1 MVYQISERNQILIAL
16 FGIVVLCAGKL
27 FKDYLNRGGYIEG
40 MTVNYE
46 TTPRSLKRPASGTG
60 PTTNNTIFLNVTLS
74 ATLPANTDLNV
85 SWSTVAAAA
94 AQANI
99 ILPTTSAGYTATN
112 IVSSGTDISLTT
124 GAVTTTT
131 SGSTNVPSAVS
142 FTHTSA
148 INSGEWIRIT
158 IKDISI
164 SATPA
169 TAFDLVFTVTPG
181 SGTSITTTV
190 NIGTASAPAS
200 GGASDGQDA
209 RTANDIRNT
218 IALIDAEIA
227 ARVSTNTPSDQN
239 VISTLRQSKSAL
251 LNMLASTYGTVKEAG
266 QVFDSKALYDAQ
278 RTAMDFIQNEKAR
291 SAKNAKMLTEDNHN
305 KRRMAQVNTY
315 YTRHYEENTEVMK
328 NIIYVTVALIILAIL
343 RNKELIPA
351 SISTLGIILVITF
364 GGIVIGA
371 QVFDIIRRNDHDF
384 DKYDWN
390 FNEDEMNRKQLLQQN
405 ADPANLSEMGMGMAQ
420 CYGPGCCDVGTTWDN
435 NLNKCVPSTSR
446 VTGTAVWAPT
456 SQVTSAGTLTVTITP
471 STALPSNGTVTL
483 TLPTGLFTGT
493 PTVSG
498 LTTTTATAT
507 SIVFSG
513 VTVAAG
519 VASSPIVITGLSK
532 SSGDGVSSI
541 SRTLTVK
548 TSVDTN
554 ETSIK
559 ITGI

>member
-74 ATLPANTDLNV
+74 ATLQANTALNV

-148 INSGEWIRIT
+148 INSGEWIRIS

-164 SATPA
+164 TATPA

-181 SGTSITTTV
+181 SGSSITTTV
-190 NIGTASAPAS
+190 NIGTASAASS

-218 IALIDAEIA
+218 IALIDAEIT
-227 ARVSTNTPSDQN
+227 ARVRTNTPSDQN

-278 RTAMDFIQNEKAR
+278 RTAMDFIKNEKER

-328 NIIYVTVALIILAIL
+328 NIIYVSVALIILATL
-343 RNKELIPA
+343 RNKELIPG
-351 SISTLGIILVITF
+351 SISTLGIILVLTF
-364 GGIVIGA
+364 GGIVIGT

-405 ADPANLSEMGMGMAQ
+405 ADPANLSEMGMGLSQ

-471 STALPSNGTVTL
+471 STALSSNGTVTL

-493 PTVSG
+493 PTVSS
-498 LTTTTATAT
+498 LTITTATAT

-513 VTVAAG
+513 VTLTAG
-519 VASSPIVITGLSK
+519 VASNPIVITGLSK
-532 SSGDGVSSI
+532 ASGDGVSSI

>member
-27 FKDYLNRGGYIEG
+27 FKDYLNRRGFIEG
-40 MTVNYE
+40 MTVNFE
-46 TTPRSLKRPASGTG
+46 TTPRSLKRPASGS
-60 PTTNNTIFLNVTLS
+60 TTNNTVFLNVTLS
-74 ATLPANTDLNV
+74 ETLAKDAAL
-85 SWSTVAAAA
+85 TVTWPAAAA
-94 AQANI
+94 GANI
-99 ILPTTSAGYTATN
+99 NLPSASASYTATN
-112 IVSSGTDISLTT
+112 IVSSGTDINLSKGDVVLTN
-124 GAVTTTT
+124 
-131 SGSTNVPSAVS
+131 NVPTSISFSYSAP
-142 FTHTSA
+142 
-148 INSGEWIRIT
+148 INSGEWIRIA

-169 TAFDLVFTVTPG
+169 TAFDLVFTVTG
-181 SGTSITTTV
+181 SGKTITTTV
-190 NIGTASAPAS
+190 NIGVAGDETS

-218 IALIDAEIA
+218 IALIDAEID
-227 ARVSTNTPSDQN
+227 ARIRTNSPSDQN

-266 QVFDSKALYDAQ
+266 QVFNSKALYDAQ
-278 RTAMDFIQNEKAR
+278 KTAMEFIKSEKAR
-291 SAKNAKMLTEDNHN
+291 SAKNAKLLTEDNSN

-328 NIIYVTVALIILAIL
+328 NIIYVSVALIILAVL

-351 SISTLGIILVITF
+351 SISTLGVILVLTL

-384 DKYDWN
+384 DKYDWK
-390 FNEDEMNRKQLLQQN
+390 FNEEEMNRKQLLQQN
-405 ADPANLSEMGMGMAQ
+405 ANPANLSEMGMGLSQ
-420 CYGPGCCDVGTTWDN
+420 CYGPGCCDVGTIWDN

-471 STALPSNGTVTL
+471 STVLTSNGIVTL

-513 VTVAAG
+513 LTAAVG
-519 VASSPIVITGLSK
+519 VASSPIVISGLSK
-532 SSGDGVSSI
+532 ASGDGVSSI
-541 SRTLTVK
+541 PRTITIK

-554 ETSIK
+554 ESSIK
-559 ITGI
+559 LTGI

>member
-27 FKDYLNRGGYIEG
+27 FKDYLNRRGYIEG
-40 MTVNYE
+40 MTVNVE
-46 TTPRSLKRPASGTG
+46 TTPRTLKRPTSGS
-60 PTTNNTIFLNVTLS
+60 TTNNTVFLNVTLS
-74 ATLPANTDLNV
+74 ARLEVGTAL
-85 SWSTVAAAA
+85 TVTWPAAAA
-94 AQANI
+94 GANI
-99 ILPTTSAGYTATN
+99 NLPTTKAGYTATN
-112 IVSSGTDISLTT
+112 IVSSGRDIDLTT
-124 GAVTTTT
+124 GDVVLT
-131 SGSTNVPSAVS
+131 SSSPTSIS
-142 FTHTSA
+142 FTHSA
-148 INSGEWIRIT
+148 PINSGEWIRIA

-164 SATPA
+164 SASNSE
-169 TAFDLVFTVTPG
+169 FDLVFTVRESAKT
-181 SGTSITTTV
+181 ITTTV
-190 NIGTASAPAS
+190 NIGVAGDATS

-218 IALIDAEIA
+218 IALIDAEID
-227 ARVSTNTPSDQN
+227 ARIRTNSLNDQN
-239 VISTLRQSKSAL
+239 VISTLLQSKSAL

-266 QVFDSKALYDAQ
+266 QVFNSKALYDAQ
-278 RTAMDFIQNEKAR
+278 KTAMEFIKSEKAR
-291 SAKNAKMLTEDNHN
+291 SAKNAKLLTEDNSN

-328 NIIYVTVALIILAIL
+328 NIIYVSVALIILAVL

-351 SISTLGIILVITF
+351 SISTLGVILVLTL

-390 FNEDEMNRKQLLQQN
+390 FNEEEMNRKQLLQQN
-405 ADPANLSEMGMGMAQ
+405 ANPANLSEMGMGLSQ
-420 CYGPGCCDVGTTWDN
+420 CYGPGCCDVGTIWDIS
-435 NLNKCVPSTSR
+435 LNKCVPSTSR

-471 STALPSNGTVTL
+471 STLLPSDGIVTL

-493 PTVSG
+493 PIVSG

-507 SIVFSG
+507 SIVG
-513 VTVAAG
+513 NGLTLNAG
-519 VASSPIVITGLSK
+519 VANSPIVITGLSK
-532 SSGDGVSSI
+532 ASGDGVSSI
-541 SRTLTVK
+541 PRTITVK

-554 ETSIK
+554 ESSIK
-559 ITGI
+559 LTGI

>member
-40 MTVNYE
+40 MTVNVE
-46 TTPRSLKRPASGTG
+46 STPRSLKRPASGTG
-60 PTTNNTIFLNVTLS
+60 PTTNNTIYLNVTLS
-74 ATLPANTDLNV
+74 ATLPANTALDV
-85 SWSTVAAAA
+85 SWNTVAAAA

-112 IVSSGTDISLTT
+112 IVSSGTDISLKP
-124 GAVTTTT
+124 GAVTTT
-131 SGSTNVPSAVS
+131 SRGSNNVPSAVS

-181 SGTSITTTV
+181 SGSSITTTV
-190 NIGTASAPAS
+190 NIGTAGAASS

-278 RTAMDFIQNEKAR
+278 RTAMEFIQNEKER
-291 SAKNAKMLTEDNHN
+291 SAKNAKLLTEDNHN

-351 SISTLGIILVITF
+351 SISTLGIILVLTF

-390 FNEDEMNRKQLLQQN
+390 FNEDEMNRK
-405 ADPANLSEMGMGMAQ
+405 
-420 CYGPGCCDVGTTWDN
+420 
-435 NLNKCVPSTSR
+435 
-446 VTGTAVWAPT
+446 
-456 SQVTSAGTLTVTITP
+456 
-471 STALPSNGTVTL
+471 
-483 TLPTGLFTGT
+483 
-493 PTVSG
+493 
-498 LTTTTATAT
+498 
-507 SIVFSG
+507 
-513 VTVAAG
+513 
-519 VASSPIVITGLSK
+519 
-532 SSGDGVSSI
+532 
-541 SRTLTVK
+541 
-548 TSVDTN
+548 
-554 ETSIK
+554 
-559 ITGI
+559 

>member
-27 FKDYLNRGGYIEG
+27 FKDYLNRRGYIEG
-40 MTVNYE
+40 MTVNVE
-46 TTPRSLKRPASGTG
+46 TTPRTLKRPTSGS
-60 PTTNNTIFLNVTLS
+60 TTNNTVFLNVTLS
-74 ATLPANTDLNV
+74 ARLEVGTAL
-85 SWSTVAAAA
+85 TVTWPAAAA
-94 AQANI
+94 GANI
-99 ILPTTSAGYTATN
+99 NLPTTEAGYTATN
-112 IVSSGTDISLTT
+112 IVSSGRDIDLTT
-124 GAVTTTT
+124 GDVVLT
-131 SGSTNVPSAVS
+131 SSSPTSIS
-142 FTHTSA
+142 FTHSA
-148 INSGEWIRIT
+148 PINSGEWIRIA

-164 SATPA
+164 SASNSE
-169 TAFDLVFTVTPG
+169 FDLVFTVRESAKT
-181 SGTSITTTV
+181 ITTTV
-190 NIGTASAPAS
+190 NIGVAGDATS

-218 IALIDAEIA
+218 IALIDAEID
-227 ARVSTNTPSDQN
+227 ARIRTNSLNDQN

-266 QVFDSKALYDAQ
+266 QVFNSKALYDAQ
-278 RTAMDFIQNEKAR
+278 KTAMDFIKSEKER
-291 SAKNAKMLTEDNHN
+291 SAKNAKLLTEDNSN

-328 NIIYVTVALIILAIL
+328 NIIYVSVALIILAVL

-351 SISTLGIILVITF
+351 SISTLGVILVLTL

-390 FNEDEMNRKQLLQQN
+390 FNEEEMNRKQLLQQN
-405 ADPANLSEMGMGMAQ
+405 ANPANLSEMGMGLSQ
-420 CYGPGCCDVGTTWDN
+420 CYGPGCCDVGTIWDIS
-435 NLNKCVPSTSR
+435 LNKCVPSTSR

-471 STALPSNGTVTL
+471 STLLPSDGIVTL

-493 PTVSG
+493 PIVSG

-507 SIVFSG
+507 SIVG
-513 VTVAAG
+513 NGLTLNAG
-519 VASSPIVITGLSK
+519 VANSPIVITGLSK
-532 SSGDGVSSI
+532 ASGDGVSSI
-541 SRTLTVK
+541 PRTITVK

-554 ETSIK
+554 ESSIK
-559 ITGI
+559 LTGI

>member
-27 FKDYLNRGGYIEG
+27 FKDYLNRRGYIEG
-40 MTVNYE
+40 MTVNVE
-46 TTPRSLKRPASGTG
+46 TTPRTLKRPTSGS
-60 PTTNNTIFLNVTLS
+60 TTNNTVFLNVTLS
-74 ATLPANTDLNV
+74 TRLEAGTALTVTLPA
-85 SWSTVAAAA
+85 AAG
-94 AQANI
+94 ANI
-99 ILPTTSAGYTATN
+99 NLPSDAASYTATN
-112 IVSSGTDISLTT
+112 IVSSGTDIVLSKGDVVLNN
-124 GAVTTTT
+124 
-131 SGSTNVPSAVS
+131 NVPTSIS
-142 FTHTSA
+142 FTYSA
-148 INSGEWIRIT
+148 PINSGEWIRIA

-164 SATPA
+164 YANPT
-169 TAFDLVFTVTPG
+169 TAFDLEFRVTG
-181 SGTSITTTV
+181 YSNNITV
-190 NIGTASAPAS
+190 NIGVAGDATS
-200 GGASDGQDA
+200 GGARDGQDA

-218 IALIDAEIA
+218 IALIDAEID
-227 ARVSTNTPSDQN
+227 ARNITNSPSDQN

-266 QVFDSKALYDAQ
+266 QVFNSKALYDAQ
-278 RTAMDFIQNEKAR
+278 KTAMEFIKSEKAR
-291 SAKNAKMLTEDNHN
+291 SAKNAKLLTEDNSN

-328 NIIYVTVALIILAIL
+328 NIIYVSVALIILAVL

-351 SISTLGIILVITF
+351 SISTLGVILVLTL

-390 FNEDEMNRKQLLQQN
+390 FNEEEMNRKQLLQQN
-405 ADPANLSEMGMGMAQ
+405 ANPANLSEMGMGLSQ
-420 CYGPGCCDVGTTWDN
+420 CYGPGCCDVGTIWDIS
-435 NLNKCVPSTSR
+435 LNKCVPSTSR

-471 STALPSNGTVTL
+471 STVLPSNGTVTL

-493 PTVSG
+493 PTVTTG
-498 LTTTTATAT
+498 LTATTQTTT
-507 SIVFSG
+507 SIVG
-513 VTVAAG
+513 TGLTLNAG

-532 SSGDGVSSI
+532 ASGDGVSSI
-541 SRTLTVK
+541 PRTITVK

-554 ETSIK
+554 ESSIK
-559 ITGI
+559 LTGI

>member
-27 FKDYLNRGGYIEG
+27 FKDYLNRRGYIEG
-40 MTVNYE
+40 MTVNVE
-46 TTPRSLKRPASGTG
+46 TTPRTLKRPTSGS
-60 PTTNNTIFLNVTLS
+60 TTNNTVFLNVTLS
-74 ATLPANTDLNV
+74 ARLEVGTAL
-85 SWSTVAAAA
+85 TVTWPAAAA
-94 AQANI
+94 GANI
-99 ILPTTSAGYTATN
+99 NLPTTKAGYTATN
-112 IVSSGTDISLTT
+112 IVSSGRDIDLTT
-124 GAVTTTT
+124 GDVVLT
-131 SGSTNVPSAVS
+131 SSSPTSIS
-142 FTHTSA
+142 FTHSA
-148 INSGEWIRIT
+148 PINSGEWIRIA

-164 SATPA
+164 SASNSE
-169 TAFDLVFTVTPG
+169 FDLVFTVRESAKT
-181 SGTSITTTV
+181 ITTTV
-190 NIGTASAPAS
+190 NIGVAGDATS

-218 IALIDAEIA
+218 IALIDAEID
-227 ARVSTNTPSDQN
+227 ARNITNSPSDQN

-266 QVFDSKALYDAQ
+266 QVFNSKALYDAQ
-278 RTAMDFIQNEKAR
+278 KTAMEFIKSEKAR
-291 SAKNAKMLTEDNHN
+291 SAKNAKLLTEDNSN

-328 NIIYVTVALIILAIL
+328 NIIYVSVALIILAVL

-351 SISTLGIILVITF
+351 SISTLGVILVLTL

-390 FNEDEMNRKQLLQQN
+390 FNEEEMNRKQLLQQN
-405 ADPANLSEMGMGMAQ
+405 ANPANLSEMGMGLSQ
-420 CYGPGCCDVGTTWDN
+420 CYGPGCCDVGTIWDIS
-435 NLNKCVPSTSR
+435 LNKCVPSTSR

-471 STALPSNGTVTL
+471 STLLPSDGIVTL

-493 PTVSG
+493 PIVSG

-507 SIVFSG
+507 SIVG
-513 VTVAAG
+513 NGLTLNAG
-519 VASSPIVITGLSK
+519 VANSPIVITGLSK
-532 SSGDGVSSI
+532 ASGDGVSSI
-541 SRTLTVK
+541 PRTITVK

-554 ETSIK
+554 ESSIK
-559 ITGI
+559 LTGI

>member
-74 ATLPANTDLNV
+74 ATLPANTALTV
-85 SWSTVAAAA
+85 SWPAAAA
-94 AQANI
+94 GVNI
-99 ILPTTSAGYTATN
+99 NLPTAAASYTATN
-112 IVSSGTDISLTT
+112 IVSSGTDINLTT
-124 GAVTTTT
+124 GSVALTNSVPT
-131 SGSTNVPSAVS
+131 SIS
-142 FTHTSA
+142 FTHTA
-148 INSGEWIRIT
+148 PINSGEWIRIS
-158 IKDISI
+158 IKEISI

-169 TAFDLVFTVTPG
+169 TALDLVFTIRPG
-181 SGTSITTTV
+181 SGNSITTTV
-190 NIGTASAPAS
+190 NIGTAGAAVS

-278 RTAMDFIQNEKAR
+278 KTAMDFIKSEKAR
-291 SAKNAKMLTEDNHN
+291 SAKNAKLLTEDNAN

-328 NIIYVTVALIILAIL
+328 NIIYVSVALIILAIL

-351 SISTLGIILVITF
+351 SISTLGIILVLTL
-364 GGIVIGA
+364 GGIVIGT
-371 QVFDIIRRNDHDF
+371 QVYDIIRRNDHDF

-390 FNEDEMNRKQLLQQN
+390 FNEEEMNRTQLLQQN
-405 ADPANLSEMGMGMAQ
+405 ANPSNLSEMGMGLSQ
-420 CYGPGCCDVGTTWDN
+420 CYGPGCCDVGTIWDN

-446 VTGTAVWAPT
+446 VTGTAVWAST
-456 SQVTSAGTLTVTITP
+456 SQVNSAGTLTVTITP

-483 TLPTGLFTGT
+483 TLPDGLFTGT
-493 PTVSG
+493 PEVTG
-498 LTTTTATAT
+498 FTATTATAKT
-507 SIVFSG
+507 IVFSG
-513 VTVAAG
+513 LTASAG
-519 VASSPIVITGLSK
+519 LASSPIVITKLSK
-532 SSGDGVSSI
+532 ASGDGVSSI
-541 SRTLTVK
+541 PRTITVK

-554 ETSIK
+554 ESSIK
-559 ITGI
+559 LTGI

>member
-40 MTVNYE
+40 MTVNVE
-46 TTPRSLKRPASGTG
+46 STPRSLKRPASGTG

-74 ATLPANTDLNV
+74 ATLAAGSKLTV
-85 SWSTVAAAA
+85 SWPAEAAG
-94 AQANI
+94 ANI
-99 ILPTTSAGYTATN
+99 ILPTAVGSYTATN
-112 IVSSGTDISLTT
+112 IVSSGSDIPLDIDS
-124 GAVTTTT
+124 VTVTNNIAT
-131 SGSTNVPSAVS
+131 SVS
-142 FTHTSA
+142 FTRKSA
-148 INSGEWIRIT
+148 INSGEWIRIS

-181 SGTSITTTV
+181 SVTTTV
-190 NIGTASAPAS
+190 NVGTASAASS

-266 QVFDSKALYDAQ
+266 QVFESKALYDAQ
-278 RTAMDFIQNEKAR
+278 RTAMDFIKNEKER

-351 SISTLGIILVITF
+351 SISTLGIILVLTF

-405 ADPANLSEMGMGMAQ
+405 ADPANLSEMGMGLAQ

-446 VTGTAVWAPT
+446 VTGTAVWAST
-456 SQVTSAGTLTVTITP
+456 SQVNSAGTLTVTITP
-471 STALPSNGTVTL
+471 STALSSNGTVTL

-493 PTVSG
+493 PTVSS
-498 LTTTTATAT
+498 LTITTATAT

-513 VTVAAG
+513 VTLTAG
-519 VASSPIVITGLSK
+519 VASNPIVITGLSK
-532 SSGDGVSSI
+532 ASGDGVSSI

>member
-27 FKDYLNRGGYIEG
+27 FKDYLNRRGYIEG
-40 MTVNYE
+40 MTVNVE
-46 TTPRSLKRPASGTG
+46 TTPRSLKRPASGS
-60 PTTNNTIFLNVTLS
+60 TTNNTVFLNVTLS
-74 ATLPANTDLNV
+74 ATLAKDALLTV
-85 SWSTVAAAA
+85 SWPAAAA
-94 AQANI
+94 GANI
-99 ILPTTSAGYTATN
+99 NLPSAAASYTATN
-112 IVSSGTDISLTT
+112 IVSSGTDIVLAIESVGTT
-124 GAVTTTT
+124 RSGVADVPT
-131 SGSTNVPSAVS
+131 SVS
-142 FTHTSA
+142 FKHSA
-148 INSGEWIRIT
+148 PINSGEWIRIA

-164 SATPA
+164 SATTP
-169 TAFDLVFTVTPG
+169 TSEFNLVFTVTGYNNP
-181 SGTSITTTV
+181 ITV
-190 NIGTASAPAS
+190 NIGGAGNAVS

-227 ARVSTNTPSDQN
+227 ARNSPSDQN

-266 QVFDSKALYDAQ
+266 QVFESNALYDAQ
-278 RTAMDFIQNEKAR
+278 KTAMEFIKSEKAR
-291 SAKNAKMLTEDNHN
+291 SAKNAKLLTEDNSN

-328 NIIYVTVALIILAIL
+328 NIIYVSVALIILAVL

-351 SISTLGIILVITF
+351 SISTLGVILVLTL
-364 GGIVIGA
+364 GGIVIGT

-384 DKYDWN
+384 DKYDWK
-390 FNEDEMNRKQLLQQN
+390 FNEEEMNRKQLLQQN
-405 ADPANLSEMGMGMAQ
+405 ANPANLSEMGMGLSQ
-420 CYGPGCCDVGTTWDN
+420 CYGPGCCDVGTIWDN

-519 VASSPIVITGLSK
+519 VASSPIVISGLSK
-532 SSGDGVSSI
+532 ASGDGVSSI
-541 SRTLTVK
+541 PRTITIK

-554 ETSIK
+554 ESSIK
-559 ITGI
+559 LTGI

>member
-27 FKDYLNRGGYIEG
+27 FKDYLNRRGYIEG
-40 MTVNYE
+40 MTVNVE
-46 TTPRSLKRPASGTG
+46 TTPRTLKRPTSGS
-60 PTTNNTIFLNVTLS
+60 TTNNTVFLNVTLS
-74 ATLPANTDLNV
+74 ARLEVGTAL
-85 SWSTVAAAA
+85 TVTWPAAAA
-94 AQANI
+94 GANI
-99 ILPTTSAGYTATN
+99 NLPTTKAGYTATN
-112 IVSSGTDISLTT
+112 IVSSGRDIDLTT
-124 GAVTTTT
+124 GDVVLT
-131 SGSTNVPSAVS
+131 SSSPTSIS
-142 FTHTSA
+142 FTHSA
-148 INSGEWIRIT
+148 PINSGEWIRIA

-164 SATPA
+164 SASNSE
-169 TAFDLVFTVTPG
+169 FDLVFTVRESAKT
-181 SGTSITTTV
+181 ITTTV
-190 NIGTASAPAS
+190 NIGVAGDATS

-218 IALIDAEIA
+218 IALIDAEID
-227 ARVSTNTPSDQN
+227 ARIRTNSLNDQN
-239 VISTLRQSKSAL
+239 VISTLQQSKSAL

-266 QVFDSKALYDAQ
+266 QVFNSKALYDAQ
-278 RTAMDFIQNEKAR
+278 KTAMEFIKSEKAR
-291 SAKNAKMLTEDNHN
+291 SAKNAKLLTEDNSN

-328 NIIYVTVALIILAIL
+328 NIIYVSVALIILAVL

-351 SISTLGIILVITF
+351 SISTLGVILVLTL

-390 FNEDEMNRKQLLQQN
+390 FNEEEMNRKQLLQQN
-405 ADPANLSEMGMGMAQ
+405 ANPANLSEMGMGLSQ
-420 CYGPGCCDVGTTWDN
+420 CYGPGCCDVGTIWDIS
-435 NLNKCVPSTSR
+435 LNKCVPSTSR

-471 STALPSNGTVTL
+471 STLLPSDGIVTL

-493 PTVSG
+493 PIVSG

-507 SIVFSG
+507 SIVG
-513 VTVAAG
+513 NGLTLNAG
-519 VASSPIVITGLSK
+519 VANSPIVITGLSK
-532 SSGDGVSSI
+532 ASGDGVSSI
-541 SRTLTVK
+541 PRTITVK

-554 ETSIK
+554 ESSIK
-559 ITGI
+559 LTGI

>member
-27 FKDYLNRGGYIEG
+27 FKDYLNRRGYIEG
-40 MTVNYE
+40 MTVNVE
-46 TTPRSLKRPASGTG
+46 TTPRTLKRPTSGS
-60 PTTNNTIFLNVTLS
+60 TTNNTVFLNVTLS
-74 ATLPANTDLNV
+74 ARLEVGTAL
-85 SWSTVAAAA
+85 TVTWPAAAA
-94 AQANI
+94 GANI
-99 ILPTTSAGYTATN
+99 NLPTTKAGYTATN
-112 IVSSGTDISLTT
+112 IVSSGRDIDLTT
-124 GAVTTTT
+124 GDVVLT
-131 SGSTNVPSAVS
+131 SSSPTSIS
-142 FTHTSA
+142 FTHSA
-148 INSGEWIRIT
+148 PINSGEWIRIA

-164 SATPA
+164 SASNSE
-169 TAFDLVFTVTPG
+169 FDLVFTVRESAKT
-181 SGTSITTTV
+181 ITTTV
-190 NIGTASAPAS
+190 NIGVAGDATS

-218 IALIDAEIA
+218 IALIDAEID
-227 ARVSTNTPSDQN
+227 ARIRTNSLNDQN

-266 QVFDSKALYDAQ
+266 QVFNSKALYDAQ
-278 RTAMDFIQNEKAR
+278 KTAMEFIKSEKER
-291 SAKNAKMLTEDNHN
+291 SAKNAKLLTEDNSN

-328 NIIYVTVALIILAIL
+328 NIIYVSVALIILAVL

-351 SISTLGIILVITF
+351 SISTLGVILVLTL

-390 FNEDEMNRKQLLQQN
+390 FNEEEMNRKQLLQQN
-405 ADPANLSEMGMGMAQ
+405 ANPANLSEMGMGLSQ
-420 CYGPGCCDVGTTWDN
+420 CYGPGCCDVGTIWDIS
-435 NLNKCVPSTSR
+435 LNKCVPSTSR

-471 STALPSNGTVTL
+471 STLLPSDGIVTL

-493 PTVSG
+493 PIVSG

-507 SIVFSG
+507 SIVG
-513 VTVAAG
+513 NGLTLNAG
-519 VASSPIVITGLSK
+519 VANSPIVITGLSK
-532 SSGDGVSSI
+532 ASGDGVSSI
-541 SRTLTVK
+541 PRTITVK

-554 ETSIK
+554 ESSIK
-559 ITGI
+559 LTGI

>member
-1 MVYQISERNQILIAL
+1 
-16 FGIVVLCAGKL
+16 
-27 FKDYLNRGGYIEG
+27 
-40 MTVNYE
+40 MT
-46 TTPRSLKRPASGTG
+46 
-60 PTTNNTIFLNVTLS
+60 
-74 ATLPANTDLNV
+74 
-85 SWSTVAAAA
+85 
-94 AQANI
+94 
-99 ILPTTSAGYTATN
+99 
-112 IVSSGTDISLTT
+112 
-124 GAVTTTT
+124 
-131 SGSTNVPSAVS
+131 
-142 FTHTSA
+142 
-148 INSGEWIRIT
+148 
-158 IKDISI
+158 
-164 SATPA
+164 
-169 TAFDLVFTVTPG
+169 G
-181 SGTSITTTV
+181 SGKTITTTV
-190 NIGTASAPAS
+190 NIGVAGDETS

-218 IALIDAEIA
+218 IALIDAEID
-227 ARVSTNTPSDQN
+227 ARIRTNSPSDQN

-266 QVFDSKALYDAQ
+266 QVFNSKALYDAQ
-278 RTAMDFIQNEKAR
+278 KTAMEFIKSEKAR
-291 SAKNAKMLTEDNHN
+291 SAKNAKLLTEDNSN

-328 NIIYVTVALIILAIL
+328 NIIYVSVALIILAVL

-351 SISTLGIILVITF
+351 SISTLGVILVLTL

-384 DKYDWN
+384 DKYDWK
-390 FNEDEMNRKQLLQQN
+390 FNEEEMNRKQLLQQN
-405 ADPANLSEMGMGMAQ
+405 ANPANLSEMGMGLSQ
-420 CYGPGCCDVGTTWDN
+420 CYGPGCCDVGTIWDN

-471 STALPSNGTVTL
+471 STVLTSNGIVTL

-513 VTVAAG
+513 LTAAVG
-519 VASSPIVITGLSK
+519 VASSPIVISGLSK
-532 SSGDGVSSI
+532 ASGDGVSSI
-541 SRTLTVK
+541 PRTITIK

-554 ETSIK
+554 ESSIK
-559 ITGI
+559 LTGI

>member
-40 MTVNYE
+40 MTVNVE
-46 TTPRSLKRPASGTG
+46 STPRSLKRPASGTG
-60 PTTNNTIFLNVTLS
+60 PTTNNTIYLNVTLS
-74 ATLPANTDLNV
+74 ATLPANTALDV
-85 SWSTVAAAA
+85 SWNTVAAAA

-112 IVSSGTDISLTT
+112 IVSSGTDISLKT
-124 GAVTTTT
+124 GAVTTTS
-131 SGSTNVPSAVS
+131 SGSNNVPSAVS

-148 INSGEWIRIT
+148 INSGEWIRIS

-169 TAFDLVFTVTPG
+169 TAFDLVFTITPG
-181 SGTSITTTV
+181 SGSSITTTV
-190 NIGTASAPAS
+190 NIGTAGAASS

-278 RTAMDFIQNEKAR
+278 RTAMDFIKNEKER
-291 SAKNAKMLTEDNHN
+291 SAKNAKLLTEDNHN

-351 SISTLGIILVITF
+351 SISTLGIILVLTF

-371 QVFDIIRRNDHDF
+371 QVYDIIRRNDHDF

-390 FNEDEMNRKQLLQQN
+390 FNEEEMNRKQLLQQN
-405 ADPANLSEMGMGMAQ
+405 ANPANLSEMGMGLSQ

-446 VTGTAVWAPT
+446 VTGTAVWAST
-456 SQVTSAGTLTVTITP
+456 SQVNSAGTLTVTITP

-483 TLPTGLFTGT
+483 TLPDGLFTGT
-493 PTVSG
+493 PEVTG
-498 LTTTTATAT
+498 FTATTATAKT
-507 SIVFSG
+507 IVFSG
-513 VTVAAG
+513 LTASAG
-519 VASSPIVITGLSK
+519 LASSPIVITKLSK
-532 SSGDGVSSI
+532 ASGDGVSSI
-541 SRTLTVK
+541 PRTITVK

-554 ETSIK
+554 ESSIK
-559 ITGI
+559 LTGI

>member
-27 FKDYLNRGGYIEG
+27 FKDYLNRRGYIEG
-40 MTVNYE
+40 MTVNVE

-60 PTTNNTIFLNVTLS
+60 PTTNNTVFLNVTLS
-74 ATLPANTDLNV
+74 ATLAKDALL
-85 SWSTVAAAA
+85 TVTLPAAAG
-94 AQANI
+94 ANI
-99 ILPTTSAGYTATN
+99 NLPSDAASYTATN
-112 IVSSGTDISLTT
+112 IVSSGTDIVLSK
-124 GAVTTTT
+124 GAVVLNN
-131 SGSTNVPSAVS
+131 NVPTSIS
-142 FTHTSA
+142 FTHSA
-148 INSGEWIRIT
+148 PINSGEWIRIA

-164 SATPA
+164 YANPT
-169 TAFDLVFTVTPG
+169 TAFDLEFRVTG
-181 SGTSITTTV
+181 YSNNITV
-190 NIGTASAPAS
+190 NIGVAGDATS

-218 IALIDAEIA
+218 IALIDAEID
-227 ARVSTNTPSDQN
+227 ARNITNSPSDQN

-266 QVFDSKALYDAQ
+266 QVFNSKALYDAQ
-278 RTAMDFIQNEKAR
+278 KTAMDFIKSEKER
-291 SAKNAKMLTEDNHN
+291 SAKNAKLLTEDNSN

-328 NIIYVTVALIILAIL
+328 NIIYVSVALIILAVL

-351 SISTLGIILVITF
+351 SISTLGVILVLTL

-390 FNEDEMNRKQLLQQN
+390 FNEEEMNRKQLLQQN
-405 ADPANLSEMGMGMAQ
+405 ANPANLSEMGMGLSQ
-420 CYGPGCCDVGTTWDN
+420 CYGPGCCDVGTIWDIS
-435 NLNKCVPSTSR
+435 LNKCVPSTSR

-456 SQVTSAGTLTVTITP
+456 PSSPPAGTLTVTITP
-471 STALPSNGTVTL
+471 STVLPSNGTVTL

-493 PTVSG
+493 PTVTTG
-498 LTTTTATAT
+498 LTATTQTTT
-507 SIVFSG
+507 SIVG
-513 VTVAAG
+513 TGLTLNAG

-532 SSGDGVSSI
+532 ASGDGVSSI
-541 SRTLTVK
+541 PRTITVK

-554 ETSIK
+554 ESSIK
-559 ITGI
+559 LTGI

>member
-40 MTVNYE
+40 MTVNVE
-46 TTPRSLKRPASGTG
+46 STPRSLKRPASGTG
-60 PTTNNTIFLNVTLS
+60 PTTNNTIYLNVTLS
-74 ATLPANTDLNV
+74 ATLPAKTALNV

-99 ILPTTSAGYTATN
+99 ILPSTTAGYTATN
-112 IVSSGTDISLTT
+112 IVSSGTDIPLTT
-124 GAVTTTT
+124 EAVTTTS
-131 SGSTNVPSAVS
+131 SGSNNVPSAVS

-148 INSGEWIRIT
+148 INSGEWIRIS

-169 TAFDLVFTVTPG
+169 TAFDLVFTITPG
-181 SGTSITTTV
+181 SGSSITTTV
-190 NIGTASAPAS
+190 NIGTAGAASS

-278 RTAMDFIQNEKAR
+278 RTAMDFIKNEKER
-291 SAKNAKMLTEDNHN
+291 SAKNAKLLTEDNHN

-351 SISTLGIILVITF
+351 SISTLGIILVLTF

-371 QVFDIIRRNDHDF
+371 QVYDIIRRNDHDF

-390 FNEDEMNRKQLLQQN
+390 FNEEEMNRKQLLQQN
-405 ADPANLSEMGMGMAQ
+405 ANPANLSEMGMGLSQ

-446 VTGTAVWAPT
+446 VTGTAVWAST
-456 SQVTSAGTLTVTITP
+456 SQVNSAGTLTVTITP

-483 TLPTGLFTGT
+483 TLPDGLFTGT
-493 PTVSG
+493 PEVTG
-498 LTTTTATAT
+498 FTATTATAKT
-507 SIVFSG
+507 IVFSG
-513 VTVAAG
+513 LTASAG
-519 VASSPIVITGLSK
+519 LASSPIVITKLSK
-532 SSGDGVSSI
+532 ASGDGVSSI
-541 SRTLTVK
+541 PRTITVK

-554 ETSIK
+554 ESSIK
-559 ITGI
+559 LTGI